1 LSLNDP
7 PVYAIVARDQ
17 QVIHFRCAQP
27 PTANPDKYRDELLR
41 VSGCGLRFCFWG
53 TRDRREAVSDEHRK
67 KRKTST
73 HGACSA
79 NSAAKSRAVMIR
91 VDL

>member
-1 LSLNDP
+1 MDMEKHPQRITHGVSAGGRASIPKNALGAAS
-7 PVYAIVARDQ
+7 
-17 QVIHFRCAQP
+17 
-27 PTANPDKYRDELLR
+27 LR
-41 VSGCGLRFCFWG
+41 VSGCGFRFCFWG

-67 KRKTST
+67 KRKTSI